1 MTGNRE
7 TKTFICDEVFPGCAH
22 KCFGESDTE
31 VLVHTAGHL
40 RADHGLREISPE
52 LLERI
57 RAAIH
62 STAAAAS

>member
-7 TKTFICDEVFPGCAH
+7 TKTFICAEIFPECPH
-22 KCFGESDTE
+22 KCYGASDTE
-31 VLVHTAGHL
+31 VLVETAGHL

-52 LLERI
+52 MLGKI

-62 STAAAAS
+62 IKAAAAS